1 MARSKVSPN
10 ESAAINPTTGE
21 VFTRYPHQNQ
31 DQVQSLLDKSIAAFK
46 IWRDV
51 EPIDRAVFFGK
62 LADILR
68 AHVDEFAITMTREM
82 GKPITQAKAEIEKC
96 ANLCEWAAARGAPL
110 LDDELTEIEGQAAYV
125 SFLPLGSILGIMPWN
140 FPFWQAMR
148 GIVPVV
154 LAGNAFIL
162 KHAPN
167 CLATAY
173 NVASAF
179 EEAGFPKGLISVL
192 NVAQNDIEAIISD
205 DRVAAVSLTGSV
217 RAGSAVAS
225 QAGRAIKKTL
235 LELGGSDP
243 FIVLADADLDRAVS
257 AAVLARFQ
265 NSGQICIAAKRIIVE
280 EPIAEEFSRRFV
292 AAVKGLKIGNPEE
305 EDTYIGPM
313 ARVDLRSELADQV
326 KRTIDQ
332 GAKVLLE
339 GGPQD
344 GADGTAFF
352 KPVVLSGVKPGM
364 AAFEEETFGPVASI
378 ITAKD
383 AEDAIRLANQSEF
396 GLSGAIWTA
405 DVAKARKYARRIES
419 GGVFIN
425 GFAASD
431 PRTPIGGVKK
441 SGYGRELSH
450 FGVREFTNAQ
460 IVWVDRR

>member
-1 MARSKVSPN
+1 MAQSKIAPN

-21 VFTRYPHQNQ
+21 VLTRYPHQTP
-31 DQVQSLLDKSIAAFK
+31 DEVQSLLDQSVAAFR

-51 EPIDRAVFFGK
+51 EPVERAAIIGN
-62 LADILR
+62 LAGILR
-68 AHVDEFAITMTREM
+68 RRIDAFAIAMTREM
-82 GKPITQAKAEIEKC
+82 GKPITQARAEIEKC
-96 ANLCEWAAARGAPL
+96 AALCEWAAASGAPL
-110 LDDELTEIEGQAAYV
+110 LDDEPTEIEGQAAYV
-125 SFLPLGSILGIMPWN
+125 SYLPLGPILGIMPWN

-154 LAGNAFIL
+154 LAGNSFIL

-179 EEAGFPKGLISVL
+179 EEAGVPKGLISVL
-192 NVAQNDIEAIISD
+192 NVAQDDIEAIIGD

-225 QAGRAIKKTL
+225 QAGRAIKKSL

-243 FIVLADADLDRAVS
+243 FIVLADADLDRAVP

-280 EPIAEEFSRRFV
+280 EPVVEEFSRRFV
-292 AAVKGLKIGNPEE
+292 AAVKDLKIGDPEDE
-305 EDTYIGPM
+305 STYIGPM

-326 KRTIDQ
+326 KRTVEQ
-332 GAKVLLE
+332 GAQVLLE

-352 KPVVLSGVKPGM
+352 KPVVLSGVEPGM
-364 AAFEEETFGPVASI
+364 AAFEEETFGPVAAI

-405 DVAKARKYARRIES
+405 DVAKARQYARRIES

-460 IVWVDRR
+460 IVWIDRR

>member
-1 MARSKVSPN
+1 MAQSKVAPN
-10 ESAAINPTTGE
+10 ESAAINPATGE
-21 VFTRYPHQNQ
+21 VLTRYPHQTA
-31 DQVQSLLDKSIAAFK
+31 DEVQILLDQSIAAFR

-51 EPIDRAVFFGK
+51 EPAERGRLFGK
-62 LADILR
+62 LADVLR
-68 AHVDEFAITMTREM
+68 KRTDEFGITMTREM

-96 ANLCEWAAARGAPL
+96 ATLCEWAAAKGASL
-110 LDDELTEIEGQAAYV
+110 LDDEPTEIEGQAAYV
-125 SFLPLGSILGIMPWN
+125 SYLPLGSILGIMPWN

-167 CLATAY
+167 CIATAY
-173 NVASAF
+173 NVASVF
-179 EEAGFPKGLISVL
+179 EEAGVPNGLISVL
-192 NVAQNDIEAIISD
+192 NVAQEDIEAIIND

-243 FIVLADADLDRAVS
+243 FIVLADADLDRAVP

-280 EPIAEEFSRRFV
+280 ESIAEEFSTRFV
-292 AAVKGLKIGNPEE
+292 AAVKDLKVGNPEE

-313 ARVDLRSELADQV
+313 ARTDLRAELTDQV
-326 KRTIDQ
+326 KRTVEK

-352 KPVVLSGVKPGM
+352 KPVILSGVEPGM

-378 ITAKD
+378 TIAED

-460 IVWVDRR
+460 IVWINRH